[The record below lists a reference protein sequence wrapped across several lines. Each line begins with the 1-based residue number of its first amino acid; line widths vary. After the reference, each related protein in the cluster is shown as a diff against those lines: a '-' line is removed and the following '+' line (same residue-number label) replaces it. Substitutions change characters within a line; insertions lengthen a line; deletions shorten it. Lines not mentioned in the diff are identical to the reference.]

1 MPKYRMTIKK
11 IKYDDLSE
19 LMVILLDVFNVFI
32 YRCLFVFFLFY
43 IYFSDYYKL
52 HISIIYQD
60 TNKKIFNNNLIKL

>member
-19 LMVILLDVFNVFI
+19 LMVILLDVFYVFI

-52 HISIIYQD
+52 NISIITQD

>member
-19 LMVILLDVFNVFI
+19 LMVILLDLFNVFI
-32 YRCLFVFFLFY
+32 YRCLFVFFSVLY
-43 IYFSDYYKL
+43 IFSDYYKL
-52 HISIIYQD
+52 YISIIYQD

>member
-32 YRCLFVFFLFY
+32 YTCLFVFFLFN

-52 HISIIYQD
+52 HIII
-60 TNKKIFNNNLIKL
+60 I

>member
-32 YRCLFVFFLFY
+32 YTCLFVFFLFY

-52 HISIIYQD
+52 HIII
-60 TNKKIFNNNLIKL
+60 I

>member
-19 LMVILLDVFNVFI
+19 LMVILLYVFNVFI

-52 HISIIYQD
+52 HISIITQD

>member
-1 MPKYRMTIKK
+1 MPKYMMTIKK

-19 LMVILLDVFNVFI
+19 LIVILLDVFNVFI

-43 IYFSDYYKL
+43 IYFRDYYKL

>member
-19 LMVILLDVFNVFI
+19 LMVILLDVFTVFI

>member
-19 LMVILLDVFNVFI
+19 LMEILLDVFNVFI
-32 YRCLFVFFLFY
+32 YMCLFVFFLFY

>member
-19 LMVILLDVFNVFI
+19 LMVILLDAFYVFI

-52 HISIIYQD
+52 NISIITQD

>member
-1 MPKYRMTIKK
+1 MPKYMMTIKK

-19 LMVILLDVFNVFI
+19 LMVILLDLFNVFI
-32 YRCLFVFFLFY
+32 YTCLFVFFLFY

>member
-32 YRCLFVFFLFY
+32 YRFLFVFFLFY

>member
-32 YRCLFVFFLFY
+32 YTCLFVFFLFY

>member
-11 IKYDDLSE
+11 IKCDDLSE
-19 LMVILLDVFNVFI
+19 LMVILLYVFNVFI

-52 HISIIYQD
+52 HISII
-60 TNKKIFNNNLIKL
+60 

>member
-19 LMVILLDVFNVFI
+19 LMVILLDVFNAFI
-32 YRCLFVFFLFY
+32 YRFLFVFFLFY
-43 IYFSDYYKL
+43 IYFRDYYKL